1 MCTKTYNFYE
11 IPTISRARLRSEEP
25 MEASDIL
32 NAIHAR
38 LRKNG
43 RIEPFIWTPVPLRS
57 NGHPSVCWWK
67 T

>member
-38 LRKNG
+38 LAEKWPDRTIYCAAK
-43 RIEPFIWTPVPLRS
+43 PYDLF
-57 NGHPSVCWWK
+57 
-67 T
+67 